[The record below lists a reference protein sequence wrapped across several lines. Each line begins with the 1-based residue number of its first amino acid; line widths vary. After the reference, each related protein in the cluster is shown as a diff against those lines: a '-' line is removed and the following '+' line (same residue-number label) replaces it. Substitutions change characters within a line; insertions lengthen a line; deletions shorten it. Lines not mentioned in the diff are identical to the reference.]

1 MTLDLF
7 APKKHAPTLH
17 HGDCL
22 AVLKT
27 LDDAS
32 VDAVVTDPPYLIDFM
47 GKGWDSA
54 DGIAGKPE
62 VWAECL
68 RVLKPGGH
76 LLAFGATRTYHRMT
90 CAIEDA
96 GFEIRDS
103 IHWLYSTGFPKS
115 LNIGDGRGTALKPA
129 HEPVV
134 VARKP
139 LAGTVAANV
148 ERYGTGALNIDAS
161 RVSAVQG
168 DEPLRWAHGRSMGFH
183 GAKDNGPCEALTSA
197 GRWPPNIVLSHTE
210 DCTESACD
218 ETCAVA
224 ELNRQSGTKQGKGQ
238 PTVGGSPRSKSAH
251 IAQMSE
257 QPRTNAIMDYGD
269 SGGASRFFPVFRYQA
284 KASRSERGVYLT
296 CDCKAGTVPAWVNA
310 VRSQPGKTVVTSPA
324 KGTSEETS
332 EAVSGCNTSLCGS
345 ERTVQ
350 SLADGKS
357 ITSTKTNST
366 IDWKTSDCS
375 QQSNTSGFIAD
386 ASYAA
391 ASGSSR
397 VVSAVSESPST
408 RTTSTSLGKVG
419 RCTGVA
425 VPAMSESLWKGK
437 SCGVCGSAIRGE
449 GHATVKPIA
458 LMEWLVTLVTPPG
471 GVVLDPFMGSGTTG
485 VAAVRK
491 GFRFVGI
498 EREDE
503 YLAIARAR
511 IEAA

>member
-22 AVLKT
+22 AVLRT
-27 LDDAS
+27 MPDAS

-76 LLAFGATRTYHRMT
+76 LLAFGATRTYHRMA

-103 IHWLYSTGFPKS
+103 IHWMYGSGFPKS
-115 LNIGDGRGTALKPA
+115 LNVAIALDKESGAMSHRGKRASFAGNRTQGEDVERAKSMPPHEGITDLAKQWAGWGTALKPA

-161 RVSAVQG
+161 RVRLAKG
-168 DEPLRWAHGRSMGFH
+168 ETARAGNTERSDSVGY
-183 GAKDNGPCEALTSA
+183 GAASWQKSGTTPEA

-224 ELNRQSGTKQGKGQ
+224 ELDRQ
-238 PTVGGSPRSKSAH
+238 
-251 IAQMSE
+251 
-257 QPRTNAIMDYGD
+257 GD
-269 SGGASRFFPVFRYQA
+269 SPSRFFPVFRYQA
-284 KASRSERGVYLT
+284 KASRSERDLGLDDKPKQRCGGMTATVNNSMLT
-296 CDCKAGTVPAWVNA
+296 G
-310 VRSQPGKTVVTSPA
+310 
-324 KGTSEETS
+324 
-332 EAVSGCNTSLCGS
+332 SGNPRDTKRANTH
-345 ERTVQ
+345 
-350 SLADGKS
+350 
-357 ITSTKTNST
+357 
-366 IDWKTSDCS
+366 
-375 QQSNTSGFIAD
+375 
-386 ASYAA
+386 
-391 ASGSSR
+391 
-397 VVSAVSESPST
+397 P
-408 RTTSTSLGKVG
+408 
-419 RCTGVA
+419 
-425 VPAMSESLWKGK
+425 
-437 SCGVCGSAIRGE
+437 
-449 GHATVKPIA
+449 TVKPIA

>member
-22 AVLKT
+22 AVLRT
-27 LDDAS
+27 MPDAS
-32 VDAVVTDPPYLIDFM
+32 VDSVVTDPPYLIDFM

-103 IHWLYSTGFPKS
+103 IHWMYGSGFPKS
-115 LNIGDGRGTALKPA
+115 LDVSKALDSAAGAEREVMGKSAYAARANKKPRAIEPMGGVRYSLDTRDITAPATDLAKQWSGFGTALKPA

-161 RVSAVQG
+161 RVSLAQG
-168 DEPLRWAHGRSMGFH
+168 EKARAGNTDLSESVGY
-183 GAKDNGPCEALTSA
+183 GAASWQKSGTTPEA
-197 GRWPPNIVLSHTE
+197 GRWPPNLLLSHTE

-224 ELNRQSGTKQGKGQ
+224 ELDRQSD
-238 PTVGGSPRSKSAH
+238 SP
-251 IAQMSE
+251 
-257 QPRTNAIMDYGD
+257 
-269 SGGASRFFPVFRYQA
+269 SRFFPVFRYQA
-284 KASRSERGVYLT
+284 KAPSKERRVEGLT
-296 CDCKAGTVPAWVNA
+296 AQHPT
-310 VRSQPGKTVVTSPA
+310 Q
-324 KGTSEETS
+324 
-332 EAVSGCNTSLCGS
+332 
-345 ERTVQ
+345 
-350 SLADGKS
+350 
-357 ITSTKTNST
+357 
-366 IDWKTSDCS
+366 
-375 QQSNTSGFIAD
+375 
-386 ASYAA
+386 
-391 ASGSSR
+391 
-397 VVSAVSESPST
+397 
-408 RTTSTSLGKVG
+408 
-419 RCTGVA
+419 
-425 VPAMSESLWKGK
+425 
-437 SCGVCGSAIRGE
+437 
-449 GHATVKPIA
+449 KPIA

-485 VAAVRK
+485 VAAVHK